1 MAKVLFESKYVI
13 RELYHLPQLPI
24 PEFRISDDILLKQ
37 IDEETCIFILHDK
50 GSIYIGEREDNSAE
64 KALTYFGLLSLV
76 SVFLPKVEGVSTIRI
91 RDPKSLGN
99 NVHKQSVQGSLTI
112 PQNRKDAAQK
122 AKEEYKLFLDSTKRL
137 IDKYGRLNNRLP
149 FLRISSEYCYRAR
162 INQDVVGG
170 SFVDAMV
177 CLEALLNEEPN
188 NIKFKLSMRGAFIL
202 GLNGFDTSNAFSRLK
217 ELYNLR
223 SSIVHGSKKRPK
235 VEDTL
240 ELIVYARRCL
250 ISFYILCFNCIG
262 TNTPTKDLKQE
273 LLQEI
278 DQAMIDSS
286 SESLQKEINNAIPDF
301 EISGIPFM
309 IDDRDWKVKN
319 KK

>member
-1 MAKVLFESKYVI
+1 MAKGLFENKYII
-13 RELYHLPQLPI
+13 RELYYLPQLPI
-24 PEFRISDDILLKQ
+24 PEFRISDDIILKQ
-37 IDEETCIFILHDK
+37 VDEETCIFILHDK

-64 KALTYFGLLSLV
+64 KALMYFGLLSLV
-76 SVFLPKVEGVSTIRI
+76 SVFLPKVKRVSTIRI
-91 RDPKSLGN
+91 HDPKSLGS
-99 NVHKQSVQGSLTI
+99 NVHKQSVQGSFGI
-112 PQNRKDAAQK
+112 PWNRKDNAAKK

-149 FLRISSEYCYRAR
+149 FLRIPSEYCYRAR

-188 NIKFKLSMRGAFIL
+188 NIKFKLSMRGALML
-202 GLNGFDTSNAFSRLK
+202 GLSGFDTNKTLSRLK

-223 SSIVHGSKKRPK
+223 SRIVHGSRKRPK

-250 ISFYILCFNCIG
+250 LSFYILCFNRIG
-262 TNTPTKDLKQE
+262 TQTLRPRILSKICSKKLTKQ
-273 LLQEI
+273 
-278 DQAMIDSS
+278 
-286 SESLQKEINNAIPDF
+286 
-301 EISGIPFM
+301 
-309 IDDRDWKVKN
+309 
-319 KK
+319 